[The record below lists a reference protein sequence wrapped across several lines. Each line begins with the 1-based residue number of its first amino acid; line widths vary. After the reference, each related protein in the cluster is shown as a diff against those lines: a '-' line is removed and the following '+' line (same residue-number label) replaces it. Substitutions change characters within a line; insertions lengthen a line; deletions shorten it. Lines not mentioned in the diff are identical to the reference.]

1 MPLHMPFLELA
12 LPHPT
17 SSKVLELQIQNCL
30 HRRRPKTKRQRN
42 IQPYNEES
50 KKERE
55 RVKEMAAFKERE
67 KMKEMAAFK
76 DFQNLQ
82 NTKTHEN
89 FLEGDYHVTLEA
101 KLENFLVPNES
112 TVNLAITMMNDL
124 MLQINYFGPLDVPA
138 EGSNLL

>member
-1 MPLHMPFLELA
+1 MCLCMSPTLTIFSIFLQ
-12 LPHPT
+12 T
-17 SSKVLELQIQNCL
+17 
-30 HRRRPKTKRQRN
+30 
-42 IQPYNEES
+42 YNEES

-76 DFQNLQ
+76 DCQNLQ
-82 NTKTHEN
+82 NTKTHET

-112 TVNLAITMMNDL
+112 TVNLAITMMNDP
-124 MLQINYFGPLDVPA
+124 MLQINCFGSLDVPA